1 MAIKK
6 AKTPQAGRK
15 SAYVARNREAI
26 LKAALTVFARE
37 GAQAT
42 MDDVSAEARMA
53 MSTVYKHF
61 KDKHDLIA
69 SVTLHAFNDWE
80 AWMQQQLSEVSDPL
94 EQFVLPMRYFLRAK
108 NTHPDYA
115 KLIAKNFNVVSQ
127 ILPTLSTN
135 ISAQA
140 NALVKAKQL
149 SPENLNIAIQNLLSV
164 LVIQLV
170 NQVTNP
176 KATFADA
183 DATVKVGLLM
193 LGISEAKAKKL
204 TESKITL

>member
-1 MAIKK
+1 MATKK
-6 AKTPQAGRK
+6 AKAPQTGRK

-26 LKAALTVFARE
+26 LKAALTVFARD

-42 MDDVSAEARMA
+42 MDDVSAEAQMA

-80 AWMQQQLSEVSDPL
+80 AWMQQQLSQVSDPL

-108 NTHPDYA
+108 SSHPDYA
-115 KLIAKNFNVVSQ
+115 KLVAKNFNVVSQ
-127 ILPTLSTN
+127 ILPTFSTK

-140 NALVKAKQL
+140 SVLVKAKL
-149 SPENLNIAIQNLLSV
+149 LTPDNLNVAIQNLFAV
-164 LVIQLV
+164 LIIQLV

-176 KATFADA
+176 KSTTADA
-183 DATVKVGLLM
+183 DAAVKVGLLM

>member
-1 MAIKK
+1 MATKK
-6 AKTPQAGRK
+6 AKAPETGRK
-15 SAYVARNREAI
+15 SAYVARNREAL

-42 MDDVSAEARMA
+42 MDDVSAEAQMA

-80 AWMQQQLSEVSDPL
+80 AWMQQQLPEVSDPL
-94 EQFVLPMRYFLRAK
+94 EQFVLPMRYFLRSK
-108 NTHPDYA
+108 NTHPEYA
-115 KLIAKNFNVVSQ
+115 QLVAKNFGVVSQ
-127 ILPTLSTN
+127 ILPTYLTQF
-135 ISAQA
+135 SAQA
-140 NALVKAKQL
+140 TTLAKAKL
-149 SPENLNIAIQNLLSV
+149 ITPENLNVAIQNLIAV
-164 LVIQLV
+164 LVLQLV

-176 KATFADA
+176 KSTTADA
-183 DATVKVGLLM
+183 DAAVKVGLLM

>member
-1 MAIKK
+1 MATKK
-6 AKTPQAGRK
+6 GKTPQAGRK

-42 MDDVSAEARMA
+42 MDDVSAEAQMA
-53 MSTVYKHF
+53 MSTLYKHF

-69 SVTLHAFNDWE
+69 SITLHAFNDWE
-80 AWMQQQLSEVSDPL
+80 SWMQQQLSEVSDPL

-127 ILPTLSTN
+127 ILPTLSTK

-140 NALVKAKQL
+140 SALVKAKL
-149 SPENLNIAIQNLLSV
+149 LKPENLNVAIQNIMAV
-164 LVIQLV
+164 MVIQLV

-176 KATFADA
+176 KSTPADA
-183 DATVKVGLLM
+183 DASVKVGLLM
-193 LGISEAKAKKL
+193 LGISDAKAKKL

>member
-1 MAIKK
+1 VPSNKP
-6 AKTPQAGRK
+6 KTPQTGRK
-15 SAYVARNREAI
+15 SAYVARNRAAI
-26 LKAALTVFARE
+26 LKAALSVFARD
-37 GAQAT
+37 GADAT
-42 MDDVSAEARMA
+42 MDEIADEAQMA

-80 AWMQQQLSEVSDPL
+80 AWMQQQLSQVSDPL
-94 EQFVLPMRYFLRAK
+94 EQLVLPMRYFLRVK
-108 NTHPDYA
+108 STHPDYA
-115 KLIAKNFNVVSQ
+115 KLVAKNFNVVSQ
-127 ILPTLSTN
+127 ILPTLSTK

-140 NALVKAKQL
+140 SVLVKAKL
-149 SPENLNIAIQNLLSV
+149 LTPDNLNVAIQNLFAV

-176 KATFADA
+176 KSTTADA
-183 DATVKVGLLM
+183 DAAVKVGLLM

>member
-1 MAIKK
+1 MATTK
-6 AKTPQAGRK
+6 AKTPQSGRK

-42 MDDVSAEARMA
+42 MDDVSAEAQMA

-80 AWMQQQLSEVSDPL
+80 AWMQQQLPEVSDPL

-115 KLIAKNFNVVSQ
+115 KLIAKNFNVLSQ
-127 ILPTLSTN
+127 IMPTLSTN
-135 ISAQA
+135 MSAQA
-140 NALVKAKQL
+140 STLVKAKL
-149 SPENLNIAIQNLLSV
+149 LTTENLNIAIQNLMSV
-164 LVIQLV
+164 LLIQSV

-176 KATFADA
+176 KSTIADA

-193 LGISEAKAKKL
+193 LGISDAKAKKL

>member
-1 MAIKK
+1 MATKK
-6 AKTPQAGRK
+6 AKTPQTGRK

-26 LKAALTVFARE
+26 LKAALTVFARD

-42 MDDVSAEARMA
+42 MDDVSAEAQMA

-69 SVTLHAFNDWE
+69 SVALHAFNDWE
-80 AWMQQQLSEVSDPL
+80 TWMQQQLSTVSDPL

-115 KLIAKNFNVVSQ
+115 KLVAKNFNVVSQ
-127 ILPTLSTN
+127 ILPTLSTK

-140 NALVKAKQL
+140 SALVKAKL
-149 SPENLNIAIQNLLSV
+149 LTPDNLNVAIQNLFAV

-176 KATFADA
+176 KSTTADA
-183 DATVKVGLLM
+183 DAAVKVGLLM

-204 TESKITL
+204 TESKISL

>member
-1 MAIKK
+1 MATKK
-6 AKTPQAGRK
+6 AKTPQTGRK
-15 SAYVARNREAI
+15 SAYVARNREVI
-26 LKAALTVFARE
+26 LKAALTVFARD

-42 MDDVSAEARMA
+42 MDDVSAEAQMA

-80 AWMQQQLSEVSDPL
+80 TWKQQLPTVSDPL
-94 EQFVLPMRYFLRAK
+94 EQFVLPMRYLLRAK

-115 KLIAKNFNVVSQ
+115 KLVAKNFYVVPQ
-127 ILPTLSTN
+127 ILPTLSTHL
-135 ISAQA
+135 SAQA
-140 NALVKAKQL
+140 SALVKAKL
-149 SPENLNIAIQNLLSV
+149 LTPDNLNVAMQNLFAV
-164 LVIQLV
+164 LIIQLV

-176 KATFADA
+176 KSTTADA
-183 DATVKVGLLM
+183 DAAVKVGLLM

>member
-1 MAIKK
+1 MATKK
-6 AKTPQAGRK
+6 AKTPQTGRK

-42 MDDVSAEARMA
+42 MDDVSAEAQMA

-80 AWMQQQLSEVSDPL
+80 AWMQQQLPEVSDPL

-108 NTHPDYA
+108 NTHPEYA
-115 KLIAKNFNVVSQ
+115 QLVAKNFGVVSQ
-127 ILPTLSTN
+127 ILPTYLTQF
-135 ISAQA
+135 SAQA
-140 NALVKAKQL
+140 TTLVKAKL
-149 SPENLNIAIQNLLSV
+149 LTPENLNVAIQNLIAV
-164 LVIQLV
+164 LVLQLV

-176 KATFADA
+176 KSTTADA
-183 DATVKVGLLM
+183 DAAVKVGLLM

>member
-1 MAIKK
+1 MATKK

-26 LKAALTVFARE
+26 LKAALTVFARD

-42 MDDVSAEARMA
+42 MDDVSAEAQMA

-61 KDKHDLIA
+61 KDKQDLIA
-69 SVTLHAFNDWE
+69 TVALQAFTDWE
-80 AWMQQQLSEVSDPL
+80 QWVETQLADVVDPL
-94 EQFVLPMRYFLRAK
+94 ERFVMPMRYYLRAK
-108 NTHPDYA
+108 VTHPDYA
-115 KLIAKNFNVVSQ
+115 KFVAKKIIAISQ
-127 ILPTLSTN
+127 IMPALSVK

-140 NALVKAKQL
+140 VALAKAKL
-149 SPENLNIAIQNLLSV
+149 ITVENPGVAIQNLQSV
-164 LVIQLV
+164 LVMQLV

-176 KATFADA
+176 KATVADA
-183 DATVKVGLLM
+183 DASVRIALSM

>member
-6 AKTPQAGRK
+6 AKTPQTGRK

-26 LKAALTVFARE
+26 LKAALTVFARD

-42 MDDVSAEARMA
+42 MDDISAEAQMA

-61 KDKHDLIA
+61 KDKQDLIA
-69 SVTLHAFNDWE
+69 SVALHAFNDWE
-80 AWMQQQLSEVSDPL
+80 TWVQQQLSTVSDPL

-115 KLIAKNFNVVSQ
+115 KLVAKNFNVISQ
-127 ILPTLSTN
+127 ILPTLSTK

-140 NALVKAKQL
+140 SALVKAKL
-149 SPENLNIAIQNLLSV
+149 LTPDNLNVAIQNLFAV

-176 KATFADA
+176 KSTTADA
-183 DATVKVGLLM
+183 DAAVKVGLLM

-204 TESKITL
+204 TESKISL

>member
-1 MAIKK
+1 
-6 AKTPQAGRK
+6 
-15 SAYVARNREAI
+15 
-26 LKAALTVFARE
+26 
-37 GAQAT
+37 
-42 MDDVSAEARMA
+42 

-80 AWMQQQLSEVSDPL
+80 AWMQQQLSQVSDPL

-127 ILPTLSTN
+127 ILPTFSTK
-135 ISAQA
+135 ISSQA
-140 NALVKAKQL
+140 NALVKAKHL
-149 SPENLNIAIQNLLSV
+149 TPENLNVAIQNLMAV
-164 LVIQLV
+164 LVLQLV

-176 KATFADA
+176 KSTIADA
-183 DATVKVGLLM
+183 DAAVKVGLLM
-193 LGISEAKAKKL
+193 LGISDAKAKKL

>member
-1 MAIKK
+1 MPSNKP
-6 AKTPQAGRK
+6 KTPQTGRK
-15 SAYVARNREAI
+15 SAYVARNRAAI
-26 LKAALTVFARE
+26 LKAALSVFARD
-37 GAQAT
+37 GADAT
-42 MDDVSAEARMA
+42 MDEIADEAQMA

-127 ILPTLSTN
+127 ILPTLSTK

-140 NALVKAKQL
+140 TALVKAKQL
-149 SPENLNIAIQNLLSV
+149 SPENLNVAIQNLMAV
-164 LVIQLV
+164 LVLQLV

-176 KATFADA
+176 KSTTADA
-183 DATVKVGLLM
+183 DVAVKVGLLM